1 MKKFFVLFLVLV
13 NLTVG
18 ANAFQ
23 VSSSR
28 QNQIWNAVDD
38 CLITYADE
46 AFDDGEFT
54 RVVSALRFRLA
65 IHPNDSEVLT
75 DLGWMLENTSRAGE
89 ALSLYISYRQRNASD
104 TDAALPEITYYF
116 RKKAY
121 AKIPPIAEPELARTP
136 TPNLYRMLYSSYE
149 MIGLL
154 SDAVRVLDLYLGRFP
169 DDPTAKMNR
178 ERISKKMRQP
188 LRR

>member
-1 MKKFFVLFLVLV
+1 MKKFVILLLVV
-13 NLTVG
+13 MSMTIG
-18 ANAFQ
+18 ASAFQ

-38 CLITYADE
+38 CLIKYADE

-136 TPNLYRMLYSSYE
+136 TPNLYRMLYRSYE
-149 MIGLL
+149 MLGLL

-169 DDPTAKMNR
+169 DDPAAKMNR